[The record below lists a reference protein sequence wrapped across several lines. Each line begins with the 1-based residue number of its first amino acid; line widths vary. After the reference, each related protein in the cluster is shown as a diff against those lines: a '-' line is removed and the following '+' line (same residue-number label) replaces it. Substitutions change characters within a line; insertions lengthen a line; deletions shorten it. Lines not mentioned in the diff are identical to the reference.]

1 MEDEAIGGFGS
12 QQKRNSSEN
21 QPVTNSTVPF
31 KQPNTASSTHLNG
44 SSVQGP
50 HQPSRLGPSIP
61 NPRLNGPPLTDPSK
75 VKMMLSP
82 TGSAGKPQLGVN
94 RPSMMSPP
102 AVSAPS
108 QNAGSSPIL
117 PSTPAIP
124 TSSQYADRPA
134 APTPTPV
141 PPSSI
146 PAPTQNADST
156 TVPTPP
162 PIPTA
167 PQEADSSS
175 VPTPPPIPAPTQNAD
190 SSSVPTPPPVPPI
203 QEMERSLPIST
214 PSQPKNAPTVSV
226 IQPPAHGIKNDLSGS
241 ISYAVGDSSAPHA
254 LPGTTSIRPTP
265 GNSILFFS
273 VPTPSSFTSPLDKEI
288 QRNNPSA
295 LSNSTFRPLSP
306 GSHPSNRPLTKP
318 SRFNSPGPKP
328 KNSPPPVPDHPPC
341 SNSQKPSPPIPPPPS
356 SIPAP
361 TQNADSSTVP
371 TPPPSSI
378 PAPTQNADST
388 TVPTPPPAPTQNADS
403 TTVPTPPPA
412 PTQNADSTTVPTPPP
427 APTQNADSSSVPTPP
442 PSSIPAPTQNAD
454 STIVPP
460 PPLIPAPTQNADS
473 TTVPTPPPIP
483 TAPQEADSTIV
494 PPPPPIPSSSIPAPI
509 QELELSLPKPQSKNA
524 LTVSVI
530 QPPAHGIKNDPSG
543 PTAYTVGNSSAPHAL
558 PGATSMKPTPGN
570 SPLFCSNSA
579 VPSSIMSRGKELS
592 LNQNNIHSQ
601 SSNAPDG
608 STLLPPPPPVP
619 PVGAEIGQAENQ
631 KSSNLPLEDPTLID
645 RHNLSES
652 IVPTAPKLLPSHSN
666 GNTNELDTQNSA
678 DGNSADGSNGEV
690 SNEDSSKSDDDTLSD
705 NSNSKS
711 SCGPGCTCY

>member
-21 QPVTNSTVPF
+21 QNQPATNSTVPF

-50 HQPSRLGPSIP
+50 HQPGRSGPSIP

-82 TGSAGKPQLGVN
+82 TGSAGKPQLGGN
-94 RPSMMSPP
+94 HPSMMSPP

-124 TSSQYADRPA
+124 ASSQYADRPA
-134 APTPTPV
+134 
-141 PPSSI
+141 
-146 PAPTQNADST
+146 
-156 TVPTPP
+156 
-162 PIPTA
+162 
-167 PQEADSSS
+167 
-175 VPTPPPIPAPTQNAD
+175 
-190 SSSVPTPPPVPPI
+190 VPTPPPVPPI

-241 ISYAVGDSSAPHA
+241 ISYAVGDSPAPHA
-254 LPGTTSIRPTP
+254 LPGTTSVRPTP
-265 GNSILFFS
+265 GHSPLFFS
-273 VPTPSSFTSPLDKEI
+273 DSVVPSSIMSRGKEV

-295 LSNSTFRPLSP
+295 LSTSTFRPLSP

-371 TPPPSSI
+371 TPTPPIPTAPQEADSSSVPPPPPPIPTAPQEADSTTVPTPPSIPTAPQEADSTTVPTPPPSSI

-388 TVPTPPPAPTQNADS
+388 TVPTPP
-403 TTVPTPPPA
+403 
-412 PTQNADSTTVPTPPP
+412 
-427 APTQNADSSSVPTPP
+427 
-442 PSSIPAPTQNAD
+442 
-454 STIVPP
+454 
-460 PPLIPAPTQNADS
+460 L
-473 TTVPTPPPIP
+473 IP
-483 TAPQEADSTIV
+483 TAPQEADSTTVPTPPLIPTAPQEADSTTV

-558 PGATSMKPTPGN
+558 PGATSMKPKPGN
-570 SPLFCSNSA
+570 SPLFCLDSA

-666 GNTNELDTQNSA
+666 GNTIEVDTQTSA
-678 DGNSADGSNGEV
+678 DGNNADGSNGEV

>member
-50 HQPSRLGPSIP
+50 HQPSRLGPSIS

-124 TSSQYADRPA
+124 TSSQYAD
-134 APTPTPV
+134 
-141 PPSSI
+141 
-146 PAPTQNADST
+146 
-156 TVPTPP
+156 
-162 PIPTA
+162 
-167 PQEADSSS
+167 
-175 VPTPPPIPAPTQNAD
+175 
-190 SSSVPTPPPVPPI
+190 SSSVPTPPPVPQAGT
-203 QEMERSLPIST
+203 QEM
-214 PSQPKNAPTVSV
+214 
-226 IQPPAHGIKNDLSGS
+226 
-241 ISYAVGDSSAPHA
+241 
-254 LPGTTSIRPTP
+254 
-265 GNSILFFS
+265 
-273 VPTPSSFTSPLDKEI
+273 
-288 QRNNPSA
+288 
-295 LSNSTFRPLSP
+295 
-306 GSHPSNRPLTKP
+306 
-318 SRFNSPGPKP
+318 
-328 KNSPPPVPDHPPC
+328 
-341 SNSQKPSPPIPPPPS
+341 
-356 SIPAP
+356 
-361 TQNADSSTVP
+361 
-371 TPPPSSI
+371 
-378 PAPTQNADST
+378 
-388 TVPTPPPAPTQNADS
+388 
-403 TTVPTPPPA
+403 
-412 PTQNADSTTVPTPPP
+412 
-427 APTQNADSSSVPTPP
+427 
-442 PSSIPAPTQNAD
+442 
-454 STIVPP
+454 
-460 PPLIPAPTQNADS
+460 
-473 TTVPTPPPIP
+473 
-483 TAPQEADSTIV
+483 
-494 PPPPPIPSSSIPAPI
+494 
-509 QELELSLPKPQSKNA
+509 ELSLPMPTSSLPKNE

-543 PTAYTVGNSSAPHAL
+543 PTAYTVGNSSAP
-558 PGATSMKPTPGN
+558 
-570 SPLFCSNSA
+570 LFCSDSA
-579 VPSSIMSRGKELS
+579 VSSSIMSRDKELS

-601 SSNAPDG
+601 PSNAPDG

-705 NSNSKS
+705 NSNSETT

>member
-21 QPVTNSTVPF
+21 QPATNSTVPF

-124 TSSQYADRPA
+124 ASSQYADRPA
-134 APTPTPV
+134 
-141 PPSSI
+141 
-146 PAPTQNADST
+146 
-156 TVPTPP
+156 
-162 PIPTA
+162 
-167 PQEADSSS
+167 
-175 VPTPPPIPAPTQNAD
+175 
-190 SSSVPTPPPVPPI
+190 VPTPPPVPPI

-226 IQPPAHGIKNDLSGS
+226 IQPPAHGIKND
-241 ISYAVGDSSAPHA
+241 
-254 LPGTTSIRPTP
+254 
-265 GNSILFFS
+265 
-273 VPTPSSFTSPLDKEI
+273 
-288 QRNNPSA
+288 
-295 LSNSTFRPLSP
+295 
-306 GSHPSNRPLTKP
+306 
-318 SRFNSPGPKP
+318 
-328 KNSPPPVPDHPPC
+328 
-341 SNSQKPSPPIPPPPS
+341 
-356 SIPAP
+356 
-361 TQNADSSTVP
+361 
-371 TPPPSSI
+371 
-378 PAPTQNADST
+378 
-388 TVPTPPPAPTQNADS
+388 
-403 TTVPTPPPA
+403 
-412 PTQNADSTTVPTPPP
+412 
-427 APTQNADSSSVPTPP
+427 
-442 PSSIPAPTQNAD
+442 
-454 STIVPP
+454 
-460 PPLIPAPTQNADS
+460 
-473 TTVPTPPPIP
+473 
-483 TAPQEADSTIV
+483 
-494 PPPPPIPSSSIPAPI
+494 
-509 QELELSLPKPQSKNA
+509 
-524 LTVSVI
+524 
-530 QPPAHGIKNDPSG
+530 PSG

-558 PGATSMKPTPGN
+558 PGTTSMKPTPGN

-666 GNTNELDTQNSA
+666 GNTIEVDTQTSA
-678 DGNSADGSNGEV
+678 DGNNADGSNGEV

>member
-21 QPVTNSTVPF
+21 QPATNPMAPS
-31 KQPNTASSTHLNG
+31 KQSNTASSTHLNG

-50 HQPSRLGPSIP
+50 HQPGRSGRSIS

-134 APTPTPV
+134 
-141 PPSSI
+141 
-146 PAPTQNADST
+146 
-156 TVPTPP
+156 
-162 PIPTA
+162 
-167 PQEADSSS
+167 
-175 VPTPPPIPAPTQNAD
+175 
-190 SSSVPTPPPVPPI
+190 VPTPPPVPPI
-203 QEMERSLPIST
+203 QEMELSLPK
-214 PSQPKNAPTVSV
+214 PQPKNALTVSV
-226 IQPPAHGIKNDLSGS
+226 IQPPAHGIKNDPSGPTA
-241 ISYAVGDSSAPHA
+241 YTVGNSSAPHA

-265 GNSILFFS
+265 GNSPLFCSDS
-273 VPTPSSFTSPLDKEI
+273 VVPSSIMSRGKEV
-288 QRNNPSA
+288 QSNNPSA
-295 LSNSTFRPLSP
+295 LSTSTFRPLSP

-361 TQNADSSTVP
+361 TQNADSTTVPTPPLIPTAPQEADSTTVP
-371 TPPPSSI
+371 TPPPI

-388 TVPTPPPAPTQNADS
+388 TVTTPPPI
-403 TTVPTPPPA
+403 
-412 PTQNADSTTVPTPPP
+412 P

-442 PSSIPAPTQNAD
+442 PIPAPTQNAD
-454 STIVPP
+454 S
-460 PPLIPAPTQNADS
+460 S
-473 TTVPTPPPIP
+473 SVPTPPPIP

-558 PGATSMKPTPGN
+558 PGATSMKPKPGN
-570 SPLFCSNSA
+570 SPLFCLDSA

-652 IVPTAPKLLPSHSN
+652 LVPTAPKLLPSHSN

>member
-82 TGSAGKPQLGVN
+82 TGSAGKPQLGGN
-94 RPSMMSPP
+94 HPSMMSPP

-134 APTPTPV
+134 APTP
-141 PPSSI
+141 
-146 PAPTQNADST
+146 
-156 TVPTPP
+156 
-162 PIPTA
+162 
-167 PQEADSSS
+167 
-175 VPTPPPIPAPTQNAD
+175 
-190 SSSVPTPPPVPPI
+190 PPVPPI

-226 IQPPAHGIKNDLSGS
+226 IQPPAHGIKNDPSGPTA
-241 ISYAVGDSSAPHA
+241 YTVGNSSAPHA
-254 LPGTTSIRPTP
+254 LPGTTSMNPKP
-265 GNSILFFS
+265 GNPHLFCS

-306 GSHPSNRPLTKP
+306 GSHPSNRPLTRP

-361 TQNADSSTVP
+361 TQNADS
-371 TPPPSSI
+371 
-378 PAPTQNADST
+378 T
-388 TVPTPPPAPTQNADS
+388 TVPTPPPIPTAPQE
-403 TTVPTPPPA
+403 
-412 PTQNADSTTVPTPPP
+412 
-427 APTQNADSSSVPTPP
+427 ADSSS
-442 PSSIPAPTQNAD
+442 
-454 STIVPP
+454 
-460 PPLIPAPTQNADS
+460 
-473 TTVPTPPPIP
+473 VPTPPPIP

-558 PGATSMKPTPGN
+558 PGTTSMNPKLEH
-570 SPLFCSNSA
+570 SPLFFSDSA
-579 VPSSIMSRGKELS
+579 VSSSTMSRDKELS

-601 SSNAPDG
+601 PSNAPDG

-652 IVPTAPKLLPSHSN
+652 LVPTAPKLLPSHSN

-690 SNEDSSKSDDDTLSD
+690 SNEDSSKSDDDALSD
-705 NSNSKS
+705 DSKS
-711 SCGPGCTCY
+711 ETTSCGPGCVCY

>member
-21 QPVTNSTVPF
+21 QPATNSTVPF

-82 TGSAGKPQLGVN
+82 TGSAGKPQLGGN
-94 RPSMMSPP
+94 HPSMMSPP

-134 APTPTPV
+134 
-141 PPSSI
+141 
-146 PAPTQNADST
+146 
-156 TVPTPP
+156 
-162 PIPTA
+162 
-167 PQEADSSS
+167 
-175 VPTPPPIPAPTQNAD
+175 
-190 SSSVPTPPPVPPI
+190 VPTPPPVPPI

-214 PSQPKNAPTVSV
+214 PSQSKNALTVSV
-226 IQPPAHGIKNDLSGS
+226 IQPPAHGIKNDPSGS

-265 GNSILFFS
+265 GHPALFYS

-306 GSHPSNRPLTKP
+306 GSHPSNRPLTRP

-361 TQNADSSTVP
+361 TQNADS
-371 TPPPSSI
+371 
-378 PAPTQNADST
+378 T
-388 TVPTPPPAPTQNADS
+388 TVPTP
-403 TTVPTPPPA
+403 TPPIPTA
-412 PTQNADSTTVPTPPP
+412 PQE
-427 APTQNADSSSVPTPP
+427 ADSSSVPTPP
-442 PSSIPAPTQNAD
+442 P
-454 STIVPP
+454 
-460 PPLIPAPTQNADS
+460 IPAPTQNADS

-652 IVPTAPKLLPSHSN
+652 LVPTAPKLLPSHSN

-705 NSNSKS
+705 DSKS
-711 SCGPGCTCY
+711 ETTSCGPGCVCY

>member
-21 QPVTNSTVPF
+21 QPATNSTVPF

-134 APTPTPV
+134 
-141 PPSSI
+141 
-146 PAPTQNADST
+146 
-156 TVPTPP
+156 
-162 PIPTA
+162 
-167 PQEADSSS
+167 
-175 VPTPPPIPAPTQNAD
+175 
-190 SSSVPTPPPVPPI
+190 VPTPPPVPPI

-241 ISYAVGDSSAPHA
+241 ISYAVGDSSAPHT
-254 LPGTTSIRPTP
+254 LPGATSMKPTP
-265 GNSILFFS
+265 GHSPLLFCSDS
-273 VPTPSSFTSPLDKEI
+273 VVPSSTMSLDKRV
-288 QRNNPSA
+288 QSNNASA
-295 LSNSTFRPLSP
+295 LSTSTSGPRSP
-306 GSHPSNRPLTKP
+306 GSPPPNRPLTKP

-361 TQNADSSTVP
+361 TQNADSTTVP
-371 TPPPSSI
+371 TPPLI
-378 PAPTQNADST
+378 PTAPQEADST
-388 TVPTPPPAPTQNADS
+388 TVPTPPPVPDKTQEADS
-403 TTVPTPPPA
+403 TTVPTPP
-412 PTQNADSTTVPTPPP
+412 
-427 APTQNADSSSVPTPP
+427 
-442 PSSIPAPTQNAD
+442 
-454 STIVPP
+454 
-460 PPLIPAPTQNADS
+460 L
-473 TTVPTPPPIP
+473 IP

-494 PPPPPIPSSSIPAPI
+494 PPPPAIPKHIPEVPSTVPPPPLPPSIPAPTQNADSTTVPPPPPVPQAGT
-509 QELELSLPKPQSKNA
+509 QEMELSLPMPTSSQPKNA

-543 PTAYTVGNSSAPHAL
+543 PTAYTVGDSSAPHAL
-558 PGATSMKPTPGN
+558 PGATSMNPKPGN

-601 SSNAPDG
+601 PSNAPDG

-652 IVPTAPKLLPSHSN
+652 LVPTAPKLLPSHSN
-666 GNTNELDTQNSA
+666 GNTNELDTQTSA
-678 DGNSADGSNGEV
+678 DGNNADGSNGEV

>member
-21 QPVTNSTVPF
+21 QPATNSTVPF

-124 TSSQYADRPA
+124 ASSQYADRPA
-134 APTPTPV
+134 
-141 PPSSI
+141 
-146 PAPTQNADST
+146 
-156 TVPTPP
+156 
-162 PIPTA
+162 
-167 PQEADSSS
+167 
-175 VPTPPPIPAPTQNAD
+175 
-190 SSSVPTPPPVPPI
+190 VPTPPPVPPI

-241 ISYAVGDSSAPHA
+241 ISYAVGDSSAPHT
-254 LPGTTSIRPTP
+254 LPGATSMKPTP
-265 GNSILFFS
+265 GHSPLLFCSDS
-273 VPTPSSFTSPLDKEI
+273 VVPSSTMSLDKRV
-288 QRNNPSA
+288 QSNNASA
-295 LSNSTFRPLSP
+295 LSTSTSGPRSP
-306 GSHPSNRPLTKP
+306 GSPPPNRPLTKP

-361 TQNADSSTVP
+361 TQNADS
-371 TPPPSSI
+371 
-378 PAPTQNADST
+378 T
-388 TVPTPPPAPTQNADS
+388 T
-403 TTVPTPPPA
+403 
-412 PTQNADSTTVPTPPP
+412 
-427 APTQNADSSSVPTPP
+427 
-442 PSSIPAPTQNAD
+442 
-454 STIVPP
+454 
-460 PPLIPAPTQNADS
+460 
-473 TTVPTPPPIP
+473 
-483 TAPQEADSTIV
+483 V
-494 PPPPPIPSSSIPAPI
+494 PPPPPVPQAGT
-509 QELELSLPKPQSKNA
+509 QEMELSLPMPTSSQPKNA

-543 PTAYTVGNSSAPHAL
+543 PTAYTVGDSSAPHAL
-558 PGATSMKPTPGN
+558 PGATSMNPKPGN

-601 SSNAPDG
+601 PSNAPDG

-652 IVPTAPKLLPSHSN
+652 LVPTAPKLLPSHSN
-666 GNTNELDTQNSA
+666 GNTNELDTQTSA
-678 DGNSADGSNGEV
+678 DGNNADGSNGEV